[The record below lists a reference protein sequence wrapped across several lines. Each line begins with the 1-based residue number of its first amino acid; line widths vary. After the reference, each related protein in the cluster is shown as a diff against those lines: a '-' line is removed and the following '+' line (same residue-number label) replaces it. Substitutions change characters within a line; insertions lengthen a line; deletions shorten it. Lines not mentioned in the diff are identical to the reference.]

1 MSRMTNNTPK
11 QNNSIS
17 IKLFFVVIFL
27 VGAYQI
33 INLLRGDPEWK
44 TYNPE
49 NKLFTL
55 DVSGDPSRRI
65 VEEAFEFRTVSFD
78 FIMFSRG
85 NFQYAISYA
94 EIPETIAGIYSTE
107 LAINASEKLMQSE
120 SIKVFKDSV
129 SNVSGQRVIIEAP
142 DGSELVQLIAW
153 YRGYL
158 FRLMVVGEGVT
169 ETQSSGDVEHFFR
182 SFNFSNVTPN
192 ADTLLFQ

>member
-1 MSRMTNNTPK
+1 MSRMGHSNLK

-33 INLLRGDPEWK
+33 INLLRDEPEWK

-55 DVSGDPSRRI
+55 DVSGDPNRRI
-65 VEEAFEFRTVSFD
+65 VEEAFKFGTVPFE

-94 EIPETIAGIYSTE
+94 EIPETIAGISSTE
-107 LAINASEKLMQSE
+107 LAINASKKLMQSE
-120 SIKVFKDSV
+120 LIKVFKDSLAGGH
-129 SNVSGQRVIIEAP
+129 NNR
-142 DGSELVQLIAW
+142 
-153 YRGYL
+153 
-158 FRLMVVGEGVT
+158 
-169 ETQSSGDVEHFFR
+169 
-182 SFNFSNVTPN
+182 
-192 ADTLLFQ
+192 

>member
-1 MSRMTNNTPK
+1 MSRMGHSTLK

-33 INLLRGDPEWK
+33 INLLRDEPEWK

-55 DVSGDPSRRI
+55 DVSGDPNRRI
-65 VEEAFEFRTVSFD
+65 VEEAFKFGTVPFE

-94 EIPETIAGIYSTE
+94 EIPETIAGISSTE
-107 LAINASEKLMQSE
+107 LAINASKKLMQSE
-120 SIKVFKDSV
+120 LIKVFKDSI
-129 SNVSGQRVIIEAP
+129 SSVSGQRVIIEAS

-169 ETQSSGDVEHFFR
+169 ETQSSGDIEHFFQ
-182 SFNFSNVTPN
+182 SFNFSDVTPN
-192 ADTLLFQ
+192 PDKLLFQ